1 MGNRITKIELE
12 QLLNARNA
20 ELEAARLQIA
30 ELQGQLLAAR
40 GTAPSVRRE
49 RPVRPV
55 DPEVLRR
62 RETDEHGEERHIAEE
77 FAVLDRVGR
86 MQLPQD
92 FVKALELKDRV
103 RLTLEPDHAGVWPDR
118 KEDA

>member
-1 MGNRITKIELE
+1 MGDRITKIELE

-62 RETDEHGEERHIAEE
+62 RAAMAAARAAAMAGGHS
-77 FAVLDRVGR
+77 VLV
-86 MQLPQD
+86 
-92 FVKALELKDRV
+92 EL
-103 RLTLEPDHAGVWPDR
+103 
-118 KEDA
+118 